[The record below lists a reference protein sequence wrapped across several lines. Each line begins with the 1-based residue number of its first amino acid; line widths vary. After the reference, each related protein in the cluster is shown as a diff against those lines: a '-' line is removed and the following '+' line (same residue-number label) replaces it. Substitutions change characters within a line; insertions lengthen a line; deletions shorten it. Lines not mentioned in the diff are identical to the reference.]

1 MTERKISLQDGTV
14 VRHKTKGYEGLIEGI
29 TEIKTCFTKGG
40 AAIVA
45 AGGKEAFQ
53 YRVVVSGQS
62 MRYIAPADDLE
73 IVEAAAEMTCGGCG
87 YHFQSKP
94 GVVDKAG
101 GHCQCGG
108 WICPAC
114 LACQPTTLNASGQ
127 PTCLKQRKRL
137 VRKLATGKKLAS
149 PFGR

>member
-14 VRHKTKGYEGLIEGI
+14 VRHKTKGYQGLIEGI

-40 AAIVA
+40 AALA
-45 AGGKEAFQ
+45 GTGGKEAFQ
-53 YRVVVSGQS
+53 YRVVVTGQA

-73 IVEAAAEMTCGGCG
+73 ILEAAAEIVCGRCA
-87 YHFQSKP
+87 YSFHSKP
-94 GVVDKAG
+94 GIIDKAG

-114 LACQPTTLNASGQ
+114 SACQPTDETASGQ
-127 PTCLKQRKRL
+127 STCVKQRKRL
-137 VRKLATGKKLAS
+137 VRKLANGKKLRAS
-149 PFGR
+149 

>member
-14 VRHKTKGYEGLIEGI
+14 VRHKIKGYEGMIEGI

-40 AAIVA
+40 ALLAG

-53 YRVVVSGQS
+53 YRVVVTGQA

-73 IVEAAAEMTCGGCG
+73 VVEAAAEIVCGRCA
-87 YHFQSKP
+87 YKFNSKP
-94 GVVDKAG
+94 GVIDKAG

-114 LACQPTTLNASGQ
+114 LACQPSEAKPNGQ
-127 PTCLKQRKRL
+127 SPCLRERKRL
-137 VRKLATGKKLAS
+137 VRKLASRSKVRLT
-149 PFGR
+149 